1 MKPLYALFI
10 SISLAIVGQILM
22 KSAMLKIGEIHL
34 RWDNLLAMLWK
45 IFSHSTVLLGL
56 LFFGASAFLWLVALS
71 KIKLSLAYPMVA
83 ITYVAIPVLS
93 YFIFKESLNP
103 AKIVALAIIILGV
116 ILLARFS

>member
-10 SISLAIVGQILM
+10 SIGLAIVGQILM
-22 KSAMLKIGEIHL
+22 KSAMLKIGEINL
-34 RWDNLLAMLWK
+34 RWDNILPMLWK
-45 IFSHSTVLLGL
+45 IFSHSSVLLGL
-56 LFFGASAFLWLVALS
+56 LFFGLSAFLWLVALS
-71 KIKLSLAYPMVA
+71 KIKLSVAYPMVA

-103 AKIVALAIIILGV
+103 AKIAALAIIIFGV